1 MHSKKTAELRKL
13 KSVVRAK
20 LMAAV
25 AMLLVSTITLS
36 STTYAWFVLSTAPEV
51 KGMTT
56 TVGSNGSLEM
66 ALLNN
71 ETALDTSKIPAGVG
85 DSSAKQDVNKANES
99 WGNIVDLNTG
109 YGLNT
114 IKLYPSALNLNAEK
128 TQVVSLSNPLA
139 VPVYG
144 TDGRVAELTGS
155 GVVSGKF
162 AQSWFAS
169 NAQDFGVRAIGT
181 AAEIDPMANA
191 LGDARSN
198 FRLAMNAANQQASQA
213 LAGEKNAN
221 AIAVTKILIGEKVE
235 EYNDGT
241 LTVKIEVTEADIAAM
256 GNMITGMQTAVAGA
270 RAALAYYVV
279 GYEATQNN
287 VVDFNA
293 VRDNLDKYTYI
304 EDYVTELVALEKAL
318 TKVKSDYD
326 AQVEADEPVFS
337 GVLAQLIDSSKVTIK
352 GQLLSTF
359 KTQTEA
365 LKLLNSPNIEVNGGV
380 LSDVANFVNTFAT
393 TNSYN
398 VDLGGDLEIEQA
410 TIKVNT
416 NYTDPANTNPS
427 GAHIPA
433 YLPAMKAEMDEMK
446 TEGGATGEVAIA
458 TEYGYA
464 IDLAF
469 RTSTAGNLRL
479 SEAQKRVSTD
489 TEGATQGAGS
499 TFTLNG
505 TETNG
510 LMGLRVVFIKNDAK
524 NGYEILGVAGIDV
537 DSANNG
543 TYALNMHEWNIG
555 EGGALVLGA
564 VKADDVITALPANTV
579 TTITAL
585 VYLDGNYVSST
596 LNETQGT
603 LNLQFDSSADLEPM
617 DYTGYVSSVGGE
629 G

>member
-162 AQSWFAS
+162 AQAYFAS
-169 NAQDFGVRAIGT
+169 NTEDAGVRAIGT

-213 LAGEKNAN
+213 LAGDNNAN

-235 EYNDGT
+235 EYNDST
-241 LTVKIEVTEADIAAM
+241 LTVEIEVTADDIAAM
-256 GNMITGMQTAVAGA
+256 GTNKKFLLHKNSSFYGK
-270 RAALAYYVV
+270 YVP
-279 GYEATQNN
+279 
-287 VVDFNA
+287 
-293 VRDNLDKYTYI
+293 K
-304 EDYVTELVALEKAL
+304 
-318 TKVKSDYD
+318 
-326 AQVEADEPVFS
+326 
-337 GVLAQLIDSSKVTIK
+337 
-352 GQLLSTF
+352 
-359 KTQTEA
+359 
-365 LKLLNSPNIEVNGGV
+365 
-380 LSDVANFVNTFAT
+380 
-393 TNSYN
+393 
-398 VDLGGDLEIEQA
+398 
-410 TIKVNT
+410 
-416 NYTDPANTNPS
+416 
-427 GAHIPA
+427 
-433 YLPAMKAEMDEMK
+433 
-446 TEGGATGEVAIA
+446 
-458 TEYGYA
+458 
-464 IDLAF
+464 
-469 RTSTAGNLRL
+469 
-479 SEAQKRVSTD
+479 KR
-489 TEGATQGAGS
+489 
-499 TFTLNG
+499 
-505 TETNG
+505 
-510 LMGLRVVFIKNDAK
+510 K
-524 NGYEILGVAGIDV
+524 
-537 DSANNG
+537 
-543 TYALNMHEWNIG
+543 
-555 EGGALVLGA
+555 
-564 VKADDVITALPANTV
+564 
-579 TTITAL
+579 
-585 VYLDGNYVSST
+585 
-596 LNETQGT
+596 
-603 LNLQFDSSADLEPM
+603 
-617 DYTGYVSSVGGE
+617 
-629 G
+629 